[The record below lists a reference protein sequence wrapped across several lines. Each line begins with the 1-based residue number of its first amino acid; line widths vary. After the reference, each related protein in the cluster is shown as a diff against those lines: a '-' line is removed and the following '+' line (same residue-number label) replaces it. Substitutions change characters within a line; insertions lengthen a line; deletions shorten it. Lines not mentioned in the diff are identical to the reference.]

1 MEFNKYKQEE
11 HMENQETKCGFVSI
25 IGRPNVGKSTLL
37 NSMMN
42 EKLALVSHKANA
54 TRKRFNAIAMYKN
67 AQIIFVDT
75 PGLHE
80 KEKLLNQF
88 MLAEALKAI
97 GDSDITMFVADARDS
112 LEHYKRFLELS
123 HDKVKHI
130 VVLNKIDQTTH
141 DKLLQKIG
149 EYSKFQD
156 KFLELVSI
164 KATDM
169 TTLTALYEALIKHLP
184 FSPYLYD
191 TDLLTTET
199 TSNVYKEFIR
209 EALFNGL
216 SDEIPYE
223 SDVVINELKD
233 LPKLVRIKATIIIEK
248 DSQKGI
254 IIGKDGATIKRIGT
268 NARRTIEKFAE
279 KKVFLELFVKVKE
292 GWSKNKKDL
301 LDIGYELD

>member
-1 MEFNKYKQEE
+1 MKNEADQA
-11 HMENQETKCGFVSI
+11 ETKCGFVSI

-54 TRKRFNAIAMYKN
+54 TRKRLNAIAMYKSPLTERE

-88 MLAEALKAI
+88 MLAEAIKAI
-97 GDSDITMFVADARDS
+97 GDSDLTLFIADARDS
-112 LEHYKRFLELS
+112 LEHYERFLELS
-123 HDKVKHI
+123 GEEVKHL

-141 DKLLQKIG
+141 EKLLKKIE
-149 EYSKFQD
+149 EYSRFQD
-156 KFLELVSI
+156 RFLELVSI
-164 KATDM
+164 KATDSS
-169 TTLTALYEALIKHLP
+169 TLIELYEAIVKHLP
-184 FSPYLYD
+184 QSPYLYE

-209 EALFNGL
+209 EAIFNGL

-223 SDVVINELKD
+223 SDVVVNELKETG
-233 LPKLVRIKATIIIEK
+233 KLVRIKATIIIEK

-254 IIGKDGATIKRIGT
+254 IIGKNGATIKRIGS

-279 KKVFLELFVKVKE
+279 KKVFLELFVKVKR

-301 LDIGYELD
+301 SDIGYEYD